1 MERAK
6 LVHLAKQALP
16 IAGVLFAILL
26 AGMGIQK
33 GVSWIIRNR
42 ENRQWLAVN
51 NLTPERL
58 LARCGQPAEDNTH
71 LVFPVVT
78 REIRYT
84 SSGGRNVVLAF
95 SRTAEEGSAWV
106 FLSIKDGR
114 SGLPFDTPSA
124 KIDALPCLDSR
135 K

>member
-1 MERAK
+1 MERAQ
-6 LVHLAKQALP
+6 LVRLAKLALP
-16 IAGVLFAILL
+16 IAGVLFAVLL

-42 ENRQWLAVN
+42 DNRQWLAVN

-58 LARCGQPAEDNTH
+58 LARCGQPAEDKTH

-84 SSGGRNVVLAF
+84 SGGGRNVVLAF
-95 SRTAEEGSAWV
+95 SRTAEE
-106 FLSIKDGR
+106 
-114 SGLPFDTPSA
+114 
-124 KIDALPCLDSR
+124 
-135 K
+135 

>member
-16 IAGVLFAILL
+16 IAAVLLAVLL
-26 AGMGIQK
+26 AGLGIQK
-33 GVSWIIRNR
+33 GVSWIVRNR
-42 ENRQWLAVN
+42 QNRQWLAVN

-58 LARCGQPAEDNTH
+58 IARCGQPVEDNTH
-71 LVFPVVT
+71 LVFPVVK
-78 REIRYT
+78 REIGYNAR
-84 SSGGRNVVLAF
+84 GGRNVVLAF
-95 SRTAEEGSAWV
+95 SRTAQEGSAWV
-106 FLSIKDGR
+106 FLSIKDAQ

-124 KIDALPCLDSR
+124 KIAVLPCLDST